1 MPALL
6 VQRAPWMPAA
16 VMLLQSLYF
25 TPPPPPPSYNPQ
37 RPPPRYIFKIK
48 IAVTVR
54 SGVSKWSHENIGD
67 CEQSKRKESIFF
79 SGKCDINS
87 SSDKGI
93 IRNYDK
99 IIQIHFKHFNLF
111 YLVFL
116 GVGETIVGWLL
127 CCCVAIAPCLSILLM
142 CHVIWWLQLSA
153 TPRNDPII
161 YYHLLHCASLINNN
175 QLY

>member
-6 VQRAPWMPAA
+6 VQHAPWTPAA
-16 VMLLQSLYF
+16 VMLLQSLYLSPPLHPRAIIP
-25 TPPPPPPSYNPQ
+25 TPAPSVHL
-37 RPPPRYIFKIK
+37 KIK
-48 IAVTVR
+48 IAMMVR
-54 SGVSKWSHENIGD
+54 RVISKRSREKIGD
-67 CEQSKRKESIFF
+67 CEQSKRKESNFF

-87 SSDKGI
+87 LSDKGI

-99 IIQIHFKHFNLF
+99 IIQIHFKHFDFF

-127 CCCVAIAPCLSILLM
+127 CCCVGIAQCLFILLM

-153 TPRNDPII
+153 TPRNYLII
-161 YYHLLHCASLINNN
+161 YYRLLSCASLINNN
-175 QLY
+175 QFY